1 MTIHPPQGGCKQREP
16 GNAIVRPRTSISNR
30 PKPNPGV
37 ANTVKMLD
45 NYASQEHNLQEWGM
59 YVVTDLFTT
68 LEQKLELVLSQI
80 GSLKEANAA
89 LQKSLGEK
97 EQALKQAETE
107 LAKVSREREMV
118 RERIDKILNRLKII
132 DTGESA

>member
-1 MTIHPPQGGCKQREP
+1 
-16 GNAIVRPRTSISNR
+16 
-30 PKPNPGV
+30 
-37 ANTVKMLD
+37 
-45 NYASQEHNLQEWGM
+45 
-59 YVVTDLFTT
+59 VVTDLFTT

-80 GSLKEANAA
+80 ASLKEANTD
-89 LQKSLGEK
+89 LKKSLGDK
-97 EQALKQAETE
+97 EQALKAAQAE

>member
-1 MTIHPPQGGCKQREP
+1 MGD
-16 GNAIVRPRTSISNR
+16 S
-30 PKPNPGV
+30 
-37 ANTVKMLD
+37 
-45 NYASQEHNLQEWGM
+45 
-59 YVVTDLFTT
+59 VVTDLFTT

-80 GSLKEANAA
+80 AGLKEANLA
-89 LQKSLGEK
+89 LKKNLGEK
-97 EQALKQAETE
+97 EQALKEAQAE